1 MISSNES
8 LEDCRMASV
17 VKEVRGSSRRSA
29 AKKRLA
35 QVAVM
40 GEMWADVRGARK
52 LFRTTKIERVKIL
65 KSGVPARYTRVLA
78 QGMSVS
84 KEKLYATV
92 GLTRA
97 TVDRKVQKDDLL
109 NADESERVMGIAR
122 LVGQVQTMVEE
133 SGNPRGFEA
142 ARWLAGWLDRPLPA
156 LGGKLPAEFMDTADG
171 RALVSDLLA
180 QQQSGAYA

>member
-1 MISSNES
+1 MTS
-8 LEDCRMASV
+8 A
-17 VKEVRGSSRRSA
+17 VKEGRGASRRGVG
-29 AKKRLA
+29 KKRIVKVPLTR
-35 QVAVM
+35 
-40 GEMWADVRGARK
+40 EMWADVRAARK
-52 LFRTTKIERVKIL
+52 LFRTTKIERVRIL
-65 KSGVPARYTRVLA
+65 KGGVPARYTRVLA
-78 QGMSVS
+78 HGMSVS

-97 TVDRKVQKDDLL
+97 TVDRKVQNDGLL

-133 SGNPRGFEA
+133 SGNPEGFEA
-142 ARWLAGWLDRPLPA
+142 AKWLAGWLDRPLPA
-156 LGGKLPAEFMDTADG
+156 LGGKPPAEFMDTADG

>member
-1 MISSNES
+1 MINSNEL
-8 LEDCRMASV
+8 LEIAMSSAVKEARGSARRRV
-17 VKEVRGSSRRSA
+17 VK
-29 AKKRLA
+29 KRVA

-40 GEMWADVRGARK
+40 GDMWSDMGAARK

-65 KSGVPARYTRVLA
+65 KCGVPARYTRVLA
-78 QGMSVS
+78 HGMSVS

-97 TVDRKVQKDDLL
+97 TVDRKVQNDGLL

-133 SGNPRGFEA
+133 SGNPAGFEA
-142 ARWLAGWLDRPLPA
+142 AKWLGGWLDRPLPA
-156 LGGKLPAEFMDTADG
+156 LGGKPPAEFMDTADG